1 VGLCK
6 TLHSGQ
12 AGETRGSHIAI
23 HTNAKEKSMTEPSLP
38 QQPMPRRGRWGIIA
52 AVLAAFVAGSFGTF
66 VTHSFGQGFGPPW
79 MGPMTPAQIED
90 RADRM
95 VRHLAIEIDATTD
108 QQSKLQGI
116 VKAALNDLLPMR
128 EKAFTARQQARDL
141 LTQPSIDRGAIEKLR
156 AEQIAT
162 ADTASKR
169 IAQALGDAAE
179 VLTPEQ
185 RKKINDFLP
194 PPGSHWHWRP
204 WHGWQHG

>member
-1 VGLCK
+1 
-6 TLHSGQ
+6 
-12 AGETRGSHIAI
+12 
-23 HTNAKEKSMTEPSLP
+23 MTEPSLP
-38 QQPMPRRGRWGIIA
+38 QPPIQRRGRWGIIA
-52 AVLAAFVAGSFGTF
+52 AVLAAFVAGSFGAF

-79 MGPMTPAQIED
+79 MGPMTSAQIED

-95 VRHLAIEIDATTD
+95 VRHLAIEIDATAD

-116 VKAALNDLLPMR
+116 VKGALNDLLPMR
-128 EKAFTARQQARDL
+128 EKGIAARQQARDL
-141 LTQPSIDRGAIEKLR
+141 LTQATIDRGAIEKLR
-156 AEQIAT
+156 AEQIAA

-185 RKKINDFLP
+185 RKKINDILP
-194 PPGSHWHWRP
+194 PPGSHWPWRP